1 MNATTLPI
9 SVTATEFTRGISDY
23 LSQVQYRGQVID
35 ISRGKGIIARVIP
48 RAEGQ
53 GLNAK
58 QVQTLL
64 NNLPPLDAEEREAFA
79 ADLAQVRRRMNA
91 MPARA
96 TDPWADA

>member
-1 MNATTLPI
+1 MSAAALPI

-23 LSQVQYRGQVID
+23 LSQVQYRGQVFD
-35 ISRGKGIIARVIP
+35 ISRGKTVIARVIP
-48 RAEGQ
+48 GHEVR

-79 ADLAQVRRRMNA
+79 ADLADVRRQLNA